1 MEQLSFFV
9 SWILHCFILESE
21 EVKSK
26 TYTQTVCTEY
36 IKDIET

>member
-1 MEQLSFFV
+1 MEQLSSFV

-21 EVKSK
+21 QVKSK
-26 TYTQTVCTEY
+26 TYTQTVCTGY